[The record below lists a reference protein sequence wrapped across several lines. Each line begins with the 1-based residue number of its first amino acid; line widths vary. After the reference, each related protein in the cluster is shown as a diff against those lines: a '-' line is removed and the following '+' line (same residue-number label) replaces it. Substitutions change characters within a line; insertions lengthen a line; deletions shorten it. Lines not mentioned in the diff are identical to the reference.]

1 MDLLGGACYLFIY
14 SLQIV
19 CYLFIYLFSSNSILE
34 ESVLKS
40 VIKPQGQPTTVSSY
54 MHWKHFLGY
63 PEYF

>member
-1 MDLLGGACYLFIY
+1 MDLLGGACFLFIY
-14 SLQIV
+14 
-19 CYLFIYLFSSNSILE
+19 FIFSSNSILE

>member
-1 MDLLGGACYLFIY
+1 MDLLGGVFIYLFIY
-14 SLQIV
+14 
-19 CYLFIYLFSSNSILE
+19 FIFSSNSILE

-40 VIKPQGQPTTVSSY
+40 VIKPQGHPATASSH